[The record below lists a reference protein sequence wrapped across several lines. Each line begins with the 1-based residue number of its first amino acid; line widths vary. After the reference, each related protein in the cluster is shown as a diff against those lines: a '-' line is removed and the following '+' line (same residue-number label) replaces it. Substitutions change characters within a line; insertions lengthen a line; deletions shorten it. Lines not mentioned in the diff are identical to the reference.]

1 MDQKQDLVEMGRSTD
16 KFGQECF
23 NYLDENGQACQR
35 PTVPPRHLRDIRD
48 RISRELIEWKQFRT
62 VREEFDKI
70 PEVLRSDVLR
80 ILDRKYPHPKTLGKW
95 AFKLPG
101 FRRYS
106 RWEARYWAY
115 RARPVLIKIKN
126 CFFKPPIEKLRYQA
140 NREMMINHLAS
151 KICTEI
157 EKFKPD
163 RGQYRDHLSVY
174 TNRHL
179 APHDEHEKVFF
190 TGRVKSRTPSRK
202 SQLLLYHIHLQRWSA
217 LRRLKEGYFWRHFD
231 KTFEEEYAIRWMWFN
246 KTFEGDDC
254 GLADS
259 NVEDMSKFI
268 GGRELLVK
276 QALLRD

>member
-1 MDQKQDLVEMGRSTD
+1 MDQKQDLVDNLISTD
-16 KFGQECF
+16 KFGQECL

-35 PTVPPRHLRDIRD
+35 PTVPPKYLRDIRD

-106 RWEARYWAY
+106 RWEARYWAN
-115 RARPVLIKIKN
+115 RARTVLIKVKN
-126 CFFKPPIEKLRYQA
+126 CFFKPPREKLMYQVD
-140 NREMMINHLAS
+140 REMMINHLAS

-163 RGQYRDHLSVY
+163 RGQYREDFYNLSVY

-179 APHDEHEKVFF
+179 APHWGKKVFF
-190 TGRVKSRTPSRK
+190 TARAKPRPDLRE
-202 SQLLLYHIHLQRWSA
+202 SQLLMYHIHYQRWSA

-231 KTFEEEYAIRWMWFN
+231 KIFEEEYAIRWMWFN
-246 KTFEGDDC
+246 KTFEGDNC

-259 NVEDMSKFI
+259 NVEDESKFVQVRLFR
-268 GGRELLVK
+268 GR
-276 QALLRD
+276 R